1 MKKRNKIIK
10 KVKREI
16 RILGIDDAPFN
27 KFRDKKCMIVG
38 TVYRGG
44 NYMDA
49 LLSTQVR
56 VDGSDSTKKIVD
68 MANKTSHKDQLSCIM
83 TDGIAVAG
91 FNVININEIAKKTGM
106 PVIVVTR
113 NKPNFRKISDALE
126 KIKQKN
132 KIKLIRDAGKVY
144 KIKIKGKKVYF
155 QFSKNINEKEVRKI
169 IRISATNSL
178 IPEPIRIAHIIASGI
193 ILGKSHGRA

>member
-1 MKKRNKIIK
+1 MKRIIK
-10 KVKREI
+10 KEI

-27 KFRDKKCMIVG
+27 KYKDKKCMIVG
-38 TVYRGG
+38 TVFRGG

-49 LLSTQVR
+49 LLSTQVK
-56 VDGSDSTKKIVD
+56 VDGDDSTKKIVD

-91 FNVININEIAKKTGM
+91 FNVIDINEIAKKTGM

-113 NKPNFRKISDALE
+113 NKPNFKKISNALK
-126 KIKQKN
+126 KIKQES
-132 KIKLIRDAGKVY
+132 KIKLIDRAGKVY
-144 KIKIKGKKVYF
+144 KIKIKKGNVYF
-155 QFSKNINEKEVRKI
+155 QFSKNIDEKEVRKI
-169 IRISATNSL
+169 IRISAIHSL